1 MTTPNDPQDQ
11 ADTSAQRDPAED
23 LSKELRELA
32 NQLEAAFRAAVESDQ
47 AKQLQRDLAN
57 GLKELSSQVKYA
69 VKNAQDSPQVQQAAE
84 RGREALNNARQ
95 SKTGQEL
102 QETLVN
108 GISYINEQLRW
119 VVERIEAHEKTAQDV
134 PTQSVPVEEVPVT
147 GKTTKL
153 DEHDSPSI

>member
-1 MTTPNDPQDQ
+1 M
-11 ADTSAQRDPAED
+11 
-23 LSKELRELA
+23 SKELRELA

-69 VKNAQDSPQVQQAAE
+69 VKNAQENPQVQQATE
-84 RGREALNNARQ
+84 RGREAIHNARQ
-95 SKTGQEL
+95 SKTAHDL

-119 VVERIEAHEKTAQDV
+119 VVERIEAHEKTAQAT
-134 PTQSVPVEEVPVT
+134 PSQSVPVEHEVPVT

-153 DEHDSPSI
+153 DEDDSPSI